1 MPSCSNSPG
10 SDYWD
15 FDIVSVKPWYDHS
28 SALEEYDASGR
39 FPYELKKWLDK
50 HNFAYNGRYINIGS
64 ARNHYGEGMTRYKM
78 GIRLYDAKAA
88 MLYKLTWM

>member
-10 SDYWD
+10 PKHWD
-15 FDIVSVKPWYDHS
+15 FDVPSVKPWNDHS
-28 SALEEYDASGR
+28 SLLEEYDASGR
-39 FPYELKKWLDK
+39 LPYNLKKWLHD
-50 HNFAYNGRYINIGS
+50 NDFSYNGRYISIGTS
-64 ARNHYGEGMTRYKM
+64 RNYNGEGMTRYKI